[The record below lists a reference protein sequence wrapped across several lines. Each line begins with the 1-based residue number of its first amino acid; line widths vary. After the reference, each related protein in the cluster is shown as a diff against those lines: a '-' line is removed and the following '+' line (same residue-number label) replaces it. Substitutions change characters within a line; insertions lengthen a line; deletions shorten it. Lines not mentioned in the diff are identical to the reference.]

1 MTIAALNNIDIL
13 ACDIQN
19 AYLTA
24 LCREN
29 IWTLAGPKFGEEEG
43 TLMLVK
49 MALYGIK
56 SSGAVFQSK
65 LAGVLRD
72 IGYLSTKG
80 YPDLWIRPAV
90 QSDGTEYHKMV
101 LYYIDNVLAI
111 SETLMKIIE
120 GIKAVFKLK
129 GDKSEVTD
137 MYLGASMQIPGH
149 LTTRDRKSVVVR
161 CPSDI

>member
-1 MTIAALNNIDIL
+1 MIKARLVGGGHTTTAPSSITFSSVVSRDSFRVALTIAEFSELDKM

-29 IWTLAGPKFGEEEG
+29 IWTFAGPEVVEEEG
-43 TLMLVK
+43 KLMIVK
-49 MALYGIK
+49 MALYGLK

-72 IGYLSTKG
+72 ICYLSTKG
-80 YPDLWIRPAV
+80 DPNVWIRLAV
-90 QSDGTEYHKMV
+90 KIDGTEYHEMLLCYV
-101 LYYIDNVLAI
+101 DNLLALLV
-111 SETLMKIIE
+111 TPMTIIE

-129 GDKSEVTD
+129 GE
-137 MYLGASMQIPGH
+137 
-149 LTTRDRKSVVVR
+149 
-161 CPSDI
+161 